1 MVAGGVTRIHRGFSV
16 LMVISLGPMGKQL
29 LKNTARNGYTHS
41 PPNRASI
48 RTTPRPKWRVHSRPH
63 FRRRPGTVGFTHLL
77 PYKTRESL
85 VRPFPKAS
93 FRISIHLQKHRE
105 VNHCYSPTRP
115 VNLGTEG
122 AANLLRLKSSY
133 YIFTIH
139 LGQLES
145 LIYIY
150 TIYHFYI

>member
-1 MVAGGVTRIHRGFSV
+1 MVAGGV
-16 LMVISLGPMGKQL
+16 LMVWAHGEAVVE
-29 LKNTARNGYTHS
+29 NTARNGYTHS

-48 RTTPRPKWRVHSRPH
+48 RTTPKPKRRVHSRPH
-63 FRRRPGTVGFTHLL
+63 FRRRQGTVGFTHLCHIKPDNPWCDL
-77 PYKTRESL
+77 
-85 VRPFPKAS
+85 FP
-93 FRISIHLQKHRE
+93 IHLQKHRE

-122 AANLLRLKSSY
+122 VANLLRLKSSY